1 VGAGQRHAAH
11 KYFLLYVP
19 NMHLVNGLPT
29 SFGGMR
35 TFASTPVAWSA
46 KTVNMDMNMNLN
58 LNLNPT
64 EERDR
69 DVRDVCDFA
78 FFHKKSKSII
88 KIKILYKRMTT
99 RMLSQQSN
107 VRMSRSE

>member
-1 VGAGQRHAAH
+1 MGAGQRHAAH

-88 KIKILYKRMTT
+88 KIKFLYKR
-99 RMLSQQSN
+99 
-107 VRMSRSE
+107 